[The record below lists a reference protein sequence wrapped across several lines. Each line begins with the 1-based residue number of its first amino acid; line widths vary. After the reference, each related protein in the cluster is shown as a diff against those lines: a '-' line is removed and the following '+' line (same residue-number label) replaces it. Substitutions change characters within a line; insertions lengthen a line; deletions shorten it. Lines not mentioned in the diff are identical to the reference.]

1 MYFNIGGWDQERID
15 GQEFSVMHQQATHER
30 YSMDGCTLQRAA
42 ISCKTRSH
50 RSHQQLILDVL
61 HLPLPM
67 SFQTITLVFSLLR
80 LPVPTMLVVP
90 LFHLLPMHSLCQQ
103 MAKEVAMLLLP
114 LQLLQQQ

>member
-1 MYFNIGGWDQERID
+1 
-15 GQEFSVMHQQATHER
+15 
-30 YSMDGCTLQRAA
+30 MDGCTLQRAA

-67 SFQTITLVFSLLR
+67 SFQTITLVFSPLR
-80 LPVPTMLVVP
+80 LPVLTMLVVP
-90 LFHLLPMHSLCQQ
+90 LFHLLPMHSLCQ
-103 MAKEVAMLLLP
+103 MAKEVAMLLLS